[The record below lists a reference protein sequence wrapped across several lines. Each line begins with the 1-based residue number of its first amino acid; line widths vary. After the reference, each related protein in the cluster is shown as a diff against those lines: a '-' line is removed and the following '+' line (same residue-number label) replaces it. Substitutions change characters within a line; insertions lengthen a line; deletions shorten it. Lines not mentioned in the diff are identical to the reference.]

1 MNVAAV
7 AEVVW
12 YVTGRFYAQGNELQ
26 DVGYF
31 LHVQGIH
38 DGLFSDHPRSESTAL
53 LTFASAPFTAPA
65 IDNGGLSIGIDLKGT
80 FDLYVRET
88 AGATFDDPKSFA
100 AGRCVAT
107 FKRVAIVPTVKL
119 SVSTGMTVLSNVF
132 SAKLVRSEP
141 FELGGVRY
149 DFRDLAGAGIT
160 QWGTAATEPL
170 TPPQDYSAVVPFL
183 GSAIRMA

>member
-12 YVTGRFYAQGNELQ
+12 YVTGRFYSQGNDLQ

-38 DGLFSDHPRSESTAL
+38 DGLFSGHDRSEATAM
-53 LTFASAPFTAPA
+53 LTFASAPFTAPT

-80 FDLYVRET
+80 FNLYVRESP
-88 AGATFDDPKSFA
+88 GATFDDPKSFA
-100 AGRCVAT
+100 VGRCVAT
-107 FKRVAIVPTVKL
+107 LKRVAIVPTTKVT
-119 SVSTGMTVLSNVF
+119 VSTETTLLSNVF
-132 SAKLVRSEP
+132 TAKLVSSEP

-149 DFRDLAGAGIT
+149 DFRDLLGAGVT
-160 QWGTAATEPL
+160 QWGTAVTEPL
-170 TPPQDYSAVVPFL
+170 TPPKDYSAVVPFV
-183 GSAIRMA
+183 GSAIRIG

>member
-1 MNVAAV
+1 MNTAAV

-12 YVTGRFYAQGNELQ
+12 YVMGRFYAQGSSLE

-38 DGLFSDHPRSESTAL
+38 DGLFSEPKRSEATAL
-53 LTFASAPFTAPA
+53 LTFASAPFTAPE

-80 FDLYVRET
+80 FNLYVRET
-88 AGATFDDPKSFA
+88 PGATFDDPKSFA

-107 FKRVAIVPTVKL
+107 LKRVAIVPTTKVAL
-119 SVSTGMTVLSNVF
+119 SSTATLLSNVF
-132 SAKLVRSEP
+132 TAKLVASEP
-141 FELGGVRY
+141 FELGGVQY
-149 DFRDLAGAGIT
+149 DFRNLVGAGIT

-170 TPPQDYSAVVPFL
+170 TPPAPYSAVVPFV
-183 GSAIRMA
+183 GSAIRIA